1 MSFADDYDFDF
12 DFEKTCKYCGT
23 NGLEWVLRPQGWRLA
38 DADGKLHRCKPSP
51 ADDFAVPIDQCRYTE
66 GKVDGWGADWTTG
79 CGRTVRCET
88 PIDVGPQFP
97 PLPNSDGK
105 FCHYCG
111 KLIVL
116 FSNSA

>member
-1 MSFADDYDFDF
+1 MSFTDDYDFDF
-12 DFEKTCKYCGT
+12 D
-23 NGLEWVLRPQGWRLA
+23 
-38 DADGKLHRCKPSP
+38 ADGNLHNCKRKSNP
-51 ADDFAVPIDQCRYTE
+51 ADDFAVPIDQCRYTK
-66 GKVDGWGADWTTG
+66 GKVDGWGTDWTTG

-116 FSNSA
+116 FPN